1 MTLLQRDREKRAE
14 GKLEKLIELVI
25 RKIKKDKPIEM
36 IADELEEDIDTIKKI
51 YDVAKDFAP
60 EYNLDAIYEELNK

>member
-1 MTLLQRDREKRAE
+1 MAFKIIYFVYYVFSSYHFIYQ
-14 GKLEKLIELVI
+14 
-25 RKIKKDKPIEM
+25 KIKKDKPIEM